1 MPIDVLPDDVLLD
14 IFDFCANEDVW
25 LTKTDIQAWQTL
37 VHVCRRWRHVVFGST
52 HRLNLRLWFTAK
64 TPARDTLDVWPA
76 LPLLIE
82 CRGDYTT
89 ESVDNI
95 IAVLECSDRVSH
107 IDMIIPSSY
116 LERVLPTMLQ
126 EPFPE
131 LTHFNLELSSDDR
144 TMTTVLPNSF
154 LGGSAPRL
162 RTFVLDYIP
171 FLGLPKLLLSSTHL
185 VYLQCTIPHS
195 GYISPESMATGLSV
209 LTRLDFLRLAFQSPR
224 SRPDRTSRRPPPR
237 TRSTLFSLTEFLFRG
252 VSEYLDDLVACID
265 APHLRSLIINFF
277 NQTIFDTPHFMQF
290 ISRTPTLK
298 APVRASITIESSSIR
313 VELLSEGVFKPFK
326 ITESGELTDPGEFT
340 VPGDLTVGI
349 LCREL
354 DWQLSSLE
362 QFCTSSLPPL
372 STLERLTIQTYNA
385 SSFQPAGWQDIVEK
399 TQWLELLHPFA
410 FVKDLYIAKRMVP
423 CIGSALQELVGGR
436 TMEILPTL
444 QNIFLQGLE
453 QSGPVNEGIGT
464 FVAARQAI
472 SHPIAVSG
480 WPKQPSVE
488 YFD

>member
-116 LERVLPTMLQ
+116 LERVLPTMMQ
-126 EPFPE
+126 GPFPE
-131 LTHFNLELSSDDR
+131 LTQFSLELSSDDNS
-144 TMTTVLPNSF
+144 MTTVLPNSF

-162 RTFVLDYIP
+162 RFFVLDYIP
-171 FLGLPKLLLSSTHL
+171 FPGLPKLLLSATHL
-185 VYLQCTIPHS
+185 GHLICTIPHS
-195 GYISPESMATGLSV
+195 GYISPESMVTCLSV
-209 LTRLDFLRLAFQSPR
+209 LTRLDFLSLTFQSPR
-224 SRPDRTSRRPPPR
+224 SRPDRASRRPPPR
-237 TRSTLFSLTEFLFRG
+237 TRSTLFSLTEFSFRG

-265 APHLRSLIINFF
+265 APQLRSLTIHFF
-277 NQTIFDTPHFMQF
+277 NQTVFDTPHVMQF
-290 ISRTPTLK
+290 ISRTPRLK
-298 APVRASITIESSSIR
+298 APIKACIAVQSGNIR
-313 VELLSEGVFKPFK
+313 IGFTWEGSFRFVEL
-326 ITESGELTDPGEFT
+326 T
-340 VPGDLTVGI
+340 VLI

-362 QFCTSSLPPL
+362 QFCTSSLFPI
-372 STLERLTIQTYNA
+372 STLETLTIHTYEA
-385 SSFQPAGWQDIVEK
+385 PYFQPDSGLQDTVEE

-410 FVKDLYIAKRMVP
+410 VVKDLYIDEHVAPYIM
-423 CIGSALQELVGGR
+423 SALQELVGGR
-436 TMEILPTL
+436 TMEVLPTL
-444 QNIFLQGLE
+444 QNIFLRGLE
-453 QSGPVNEGIGT
+453 PSGPVQEGIGK
-464 FVAARQAI
+464 FVAARQATN
-472 SHPIAVSG
+472 HPIAVSG
-480 WPKQPSVE
+480 WPEGYHV
-488 YFD
+488 DD